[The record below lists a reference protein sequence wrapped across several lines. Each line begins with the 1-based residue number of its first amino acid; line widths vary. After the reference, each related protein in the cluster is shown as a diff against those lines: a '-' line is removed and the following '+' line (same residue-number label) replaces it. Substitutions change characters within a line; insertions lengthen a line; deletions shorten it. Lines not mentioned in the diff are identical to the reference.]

1 LEKNSITSWLDGKNK
16 VVFLGEVCNSCRPP
30 LFSSVRIFRE
40 AWRGFEMHRFIKR
53 PEAGA
58 LFSFIVV
65 VAVFTVLSGG
75 KFLRVGNIA
84 SILAMLAE
92 RGLAVIGIT
101 LLMIS
106 GEIDLSISS
115 VYGSSA
121 LFFVVL
127 SEQLPPLTAF
137 LLVVLFAAMVGLLN
151 GTVTTKFEVPSIIV
165 TLGTMFFLRGVI
177 YFTTKGFTR
186 SFRSQDYF
194 IHLLSGRIG
203 GSDFRFSIFW
213 LIVATLLFFTLL
225 EHHPYGNHVL
235 ATGSN
240 REVARV
246 MGVKVDRVRMINFLI
261 CSIMASLGGMLSA
274 ARFGTVAATHGE
286 GIELETIASA
296 VIGGTLLSGGYG
308 SIQGSLIGALLVS
321 SLRSGLLLSG
331 APAYW
336 YIAFM
341 GVILVVAAVI
351 NMGLVRKV
359 LVR

>member
-1 LEKNSITSWLDGKNK
+1 MKDF
-16 VVFLGEVCNSCRPP
+16 V
-30 LFSSVRIFRE
+30 
-40 AWRGFEMHRFIKR
+40 KR

-58 LFSFIVV
+58 LISFVIVV
-65 VAVFTVLSGG
+65 VAFTVLSDG
-75 KFLRVGNIA
+75 KFLRLGNIA
-84 SILAMLAE
+84 SVLAMLAE

-106 GEIDLSISS
+106 GEIDLSIGS
-115 VYGSSA
+115 VYGASA

-127 SEQLPPLTAF
+127 SDYFPPLVAF
-137 LLVVLFAAMVGLLN
+137 LLVALFASATGLLN
-151 GTVTTKFEVPSIIV
+151 GTITTKFEVPSIIV

-186 SFRSQDYF
+186 SFRSQSYLL
-194 IHLLSGRIG
+194 HLLAGRIC
-203 GSDFRFSIFW
+203 GSDFRLSVFW
-213 LIVATLLFFTLL
+213 LLVATFIFFFLL
-225 EHHPYGNHVL
+225 EYHPYGNHIL

-246 MGVKVDRVRMINFLI
+246 MGVKVDRVRALNFVI
-261 CSIMASLGGMLSA
+261 CSAMASLGGMLSA

-286 GIELETIASA
+286 GIELEAIASA
-296 VIGGTLLSGGYG
+296 VVGGTLLSGGYG

-341 GVILVVAAVI
+341 GIILVVAAVV
-351 NMGLVRKV
+351 NMGLVRRV

>member
-1 LEKNSITSWLDGKNK
+1 MVHL
-16 VVFLGEVCNSCRPP
+16 
-30 LFSSVRIFRE
+30 
-40 AWRGFEMHRFIKR
+40 AKR
-53 PEAGA
+53 PETGA
-58 LFSFIVV
+58 LISL
-65 VAVFTVLSGG
+65 VAVIVAFTALSGG
-75 KFLRVGNIA
+75 KFLRLGNIA

-101 LLMIS
+101 FLMIS

-121 LFFVVL
+121 LFFVIL
-127 SEQLPPLTAF
+127 SDYFPSIIAF
-137 LLVVLFAAMVGLLN
+137 LLVLLFATVIGLLN
-151 GTVTTKFEVPSIIV
+151 GTITTKFEVPSIIV
-165 TLGTMFFLRGVI
+165 TLGTMFFLRGVV

-186 SFRSQDYF
+186 SFRYQDHFVYS
-194 IHLLSGRIG
+194 LSGRICE
-203 GSDFRFSIFW
+203 SDFRLSIFW
-213 LIVATLLFFTLL
+213 LLAATFLFFILL
-225 EHHPYGNHVL
+225 EYHPYGNHVL

-240 REVARV
+240 REVARM
-246 MGVKVDRVRMINFLI
+246 MGIRVDRVKTTNFLL
-261 CSIMASLGGMLSA
+261 CSLMASLGGMLSA

-286 GIELETIASA
+286 GIELEAIASA

-336 YIAFM
+336 YVAFM
-341 GVILVVAAVI
+341 GIILIIAAVV
-351 NMGLVRKV
+351 NMGLVRRV